1 MYRLSTLYVCV
12 ELPLYSLRKPKRVRT
27 AFSPAQLLHLERAF
41 EQNRYV
47 VGQERR
53 QLAASLNLSETQV
66 VQLTASL
73 LRIRVPC
80 TVKSACLCV
89 AVCSL
94 LISAELR
101 SALNVALHRAQIWWC
116 LVQ

>member
-1 MYRLSTLYVCV
+1 MLIDTC
-12 ELPLYSLRKPKRVRT
+12 EDLPLYSLRKPKRVRT

-66 VQLTASL
+66 IDVLGN
-73 LRIRVPC
+73 
-80 TVKSACLCV
+80 CV
-89 AVCSL
+89 C
-94 LISAELR
+94 R
-101 SALNVALHRAQIWWC
+101 
-116 LVQ
+116 

>member
-1 MYRLSTLYVCV
+1 MGMTVEGNNSRTRLRTVLIQNMIVPHAIMCCETI

-66 VQLTASL
+66 
-73 LRIRVPC
+73 
-80 TVKSACLCV
+80 
-89 AVCSL
+89 
-94 LISAELR
+94 
-101 SALNVALHRAQIWWC
+101 
-116 LVQ
+116 

>member
-1 MYRLSTLYVCV
+1 MASKFRLGAKIQSPTGLYSTTLLYVDTAD
-12 ELPLYSLRKPKRVRT
+12 LPLYSLRKPKRVRT

-66 VQLTASL
+66 
-73 LRIRVPC
+73 R
-80 TVKSACLCV
+80 
-89 AVCSL
+89 
-94 LISAELR
+94 
-101 SALNVALHRAQIWWC
+101 
-116 LVQ
+116 

>member
-1 MYRLSTLYVCV
+1 MCWLSGVIKNNNSCLLCVC
-12 ELPLYSLRKPKRVRT
+12 EELYSLRKPKRVRT

-66 VQLTASL
+66 WGTL
-73 LRIRVPC
+73 I
-80 TVKSACLCV
+80 ACNSRKLGGF
-89 AVCSL
+89 ANNGVCHQ
-94 LISAELR
+94 
-101 SALNVALHRAQIWWC
+101 VH
-116 LVQ
+116 

>member
-1 MYRLSTLYVCV
+1 VQFGALSFCECA

-53 QLAASLNLSETQV
+53 QLAASLSLSETQV
-66 VQLTASL
+66 TAL
-73 LRIRVPC
+73 PARC
-80 TVKSACLCV
+80 TTPLFN
-89 AVCSL
+89 CSTQYG
-94 LISAELR
+94 A
-101 SALNVALHRAQIWWC
+101 
-116 LVQ
+116 